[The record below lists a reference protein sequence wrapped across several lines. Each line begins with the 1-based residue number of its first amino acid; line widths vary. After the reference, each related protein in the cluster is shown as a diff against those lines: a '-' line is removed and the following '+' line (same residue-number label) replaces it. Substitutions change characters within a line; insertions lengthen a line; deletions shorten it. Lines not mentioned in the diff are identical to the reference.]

1 MLKVLFETFNIK
13 IDPEE
18 VERAWIQAK
27 DALPRL
33 ANAVDEMNKRQARVE
48 IKIDEI
54 LARQKLT
61 SKPTDEEIFLGMDRM
76 REEKIHA

>member
-1 MLKVLFETFNIK
+1 MRMLKVLFETFNIK
-13 IDPEE
+13 IDPDE

-54 LARQKLT
+54 LARQKITPL
-61 SKPTDEEIFLGMDRM
+61 SAVDETIQQMERTN
-76 REEKIHA
+76 AA